1 MKIGVYIFG
10 IKTYLKRNIYMI
22 ELKKGSKK
30 LLNAWA
36 FYDWANSV
44 YTLTIAS
51 SIFPIFYSAL
61 FLSEIKTV
69 EAFGTTF
76 KSTALITFV
85 TAFTFL
91 VVAVTSPILSGIAD
105 YVGNKKNF
113 LKFFCYVGSAGCV
126 GLYWFSLEQI
136 HLSLVFYFMGLIG
149 YWGSLVFYNSYLPDI
164 AYPEQQDSISAKG
177 FSMGYLGSVLLLIF
191 NLMMVMFPQFFGF
204 DLSIAESIRE
214 TGTEA
219 EIQLALGAAKDAASF
234 EAMKISF
241 ITVGI
246 WWALFSQYTFYFLPK
261 GTKSGHKVTRA
272 VVFNGLKE
280 LREVWKQLK
289 QDLRLKR
296 YLYAFF
302 VFSMAVQTIMLV
314 AVYFGEEE
322 IAWGGDSEKTMGLIV
337 SILVIQIVAILGA
350 VLTSKASAKFGNI
363 KTLIG
368 VNFVWMLLCFYAYLM
383 HTPLE
388 FYIAAGCVGLV
399 MGGVQALG
407 RSTYSKF
414 LPETEDTT
422 SYFSFYDV
430 AEKIGIVIGMVIF
443 ATVDQ
448 ITGTM
453 RNAIL
458 VLVIF
463 FVGGI
468 VLLFR
473 VPKETKKTALED

>member
-1 MKIGVYIFG
+1 MKPI
-10 IKTYLKRNIYMI
+10 
-22 ELKKGSKK
+22 KKGSKK

-44 YTLTIAS
+44 YALTIAS

-61 FLSEIKTV
+61 FLKTASQV
-69 EAFGTTF
+69 KSVWAFGFQF

-91 VVAVTSPILSGIAD
+91 IVAFTSPILSGIAD

-113 LKFFCYVGSAGCV
+113 LKFFCYVGSAGCI
-126 GLYWFSLEQI
+126 GLYWFDISPDKIHISL
-136 HLSLVFYFMGLIG
+136 LFYFMGLIG

-164 AYPEQQDSISAKG
+164 AFPEQQDSISAKG
-177 FSMGYLGSVLLLIF
+177 FSMGYFGSVLLLVL
-191 NLMMVMFPQFFGF
+191 NLLMVMFPEWFGF
-204 DLSIAESIRE
+204 DISISNFIIENGS
-214 TGTEA
+214 EA
-219 EIQLALGAAKDAASF
+219 EISHALQKAKDAASF

-246 WWALFSQYTFYFLPK
+246 WWALFSQYSFYYLPK
-261 GTKSGHKVTRA
+261 GLSSGHKVTKA

-280 LREVWKQLK
+280 LRQVWNQLK
-289 QDLRLKR
+289 QNLRLKR
-296 YLYAFF
+296 YLQAFF

-337 SILVIQIVAILGA
+337 SILVIQLVAILGA
-350 VLTSKASAKFGNI
+350 YLTSKASSKFGNI
-363 KTLIG
+363 KTLIV
-368 VNFVWMLLCFYAYLM
+368 VNFIWMALCFYAYTMKTPM
-383 HTPLE
+383 H
-388 FYIAAGCVGLV
+388 FYIAAGFVGLV
-399 MGGVQALG
+399 MGGVQSLA

-414 LPETEDTT
+414 LPETDDTT

-443 ATVDQ
+443 AFIDQ
-448 ITGTM
+448 ITGSM
-453 RNAIL
+453 RNGIL
-458 VLVIF
+458 FLFVFFLFGIF
-463 FVGGI
+463 
-468 VLLFR
+468 LLYR
-473 VPKETKKTALED
+473 VPKENR